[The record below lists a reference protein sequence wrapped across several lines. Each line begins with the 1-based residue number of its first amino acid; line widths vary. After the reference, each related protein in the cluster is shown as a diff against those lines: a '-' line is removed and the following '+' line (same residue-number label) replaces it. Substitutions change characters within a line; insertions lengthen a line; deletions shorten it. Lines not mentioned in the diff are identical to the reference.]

1 LIYNSTNGTILTIGV
16 TAMLHWHVIPLN
28 DDDNQWLYKVLD
40 YNSKTKQIHACQ
52 FVVITLFCH
61 VPIKNHKMNKKGTPH
76 LQSRTFLKF
85 NKNRRNI
92 SKIDTLNMSGLV
104 HTFR

>member
-1 LIYNSTNGTILTIGV
+1 MIYNSTNGTILTIGV

-61 VPIKNHKMNKKGTPH
+61 VPIKNHKMNKKGNTTPSE
-76 LQSRTFLKF
+76 Q
-85 NKNRRNI
+85 NI
-92 SKIDTLNMSGLV
+92 SKV
-104 HTFR
+104 